1 MVNVNNMTTN
11 MYSSGGAAANA
22 SSSSTTSSG
31 GTVIGTGRNPNGG
44 SGEQSYVF
52 FQKDM
57 QRRPMYRDPVE
68 EESHLTS
75 APMKEQ
81 KTPNFMPTTSSSS
94 SSHVTHKPKRR
105 DSFQKLSTARSLST
119 SSFIDLA
126 VEVAVVP
133 KRNVTFATTVELRFG
148 ISVKDMTAEEV
159 LQTWMSTTEHNMVR
173 KSCLKIID
181 AVEKFGGNPR
191 TGKKLCVRGLEPHFT
206 KQAKQNTINRKT
218 TRQAVLSKCD
228 DDYCNQD
235 TGEYDMDLIK
245 EAYQQVGRTSEF
257 QCSAELKARQD
268 RKEIEKYLFVLETT
282 HPHLLQYPK
291 YVPPPTKS
299 KSVNKNNTQVKQN
312 QNENNN
318 NTTKFPTTK
327 VGSENNLYN
336 AYSKGNV
343 VPESAP
349 LPKSESAAALAAA
362 AAAAATASA
371 EAESESAPST
381 TTATARRS
389 SSSWTSALAP
399 KSAPTSAPASTPTPA
414 STPAPA
420 PAPVVSTP
428 VVSTLPA
435 STSTSASTSTAVPA
449 SKSKSTSTSKSTSAL
464 VSALLAASKSAVKP
478 KSKANSHS
486 TTSNNCCTTPKM
498 EYEYA
503 DTKNNANTDA
513 KANFTIGMEY
523 EDDIKDENE
532 EADSA
537 FANNK
542 KNDDNNKEIDSER
555 SIHIAF

>member
-11 MYSSGGAAANA
+11 MYSAGAAAANA
-22 SSSSTTSSG
+22 SSSTTNSG

-105 DSFQKLSTARSLST
+105 DSFQKLTTARSLST

-371 EAESESAPST
+371 EAESAPST

-420 PAPVVSTP
+420 PAPVPAPAPGPLTIDAPVSEEGKVP
-428 VVSTLPA
+428 PAGTLVDP
-435 STSTSASTSTAVPA
+435 
-449 SKSKSTSTSKSTSAL
+449 
-464 VSALLAASKSAVKP
+464 
-478 KSKANSHS
+478 
-486 TTSNNCCTTPKM
+486 TTSNSNV
-498 EYEYA
+498 A
-503 DTKNNANTDA
+503 
-513 KANFTIGMEY
+513 IGL
-523 EDDIKDENE
+523 
-532 EADSA
+532 EAPINSA
-537 FANNK
+537 AVV
-542 KNDDNNKEIDSER
+542 SSTMSR
-555 SIHIAF
+555 SSGVVLFVVVVGML

>member
-1 MVNVNNMTTN
+1 MLLPPPVEEPEPDAIPVEAVVKKAM
-11 MYSSGGAAANA
+11 S
-22 SSSSTTSSG
+22 
-31 GTVIGTGRNPNGG
+31 
-44 SGEQSYVF
+44 F

-81 KTPNFMPTTSSSS
+81 KTPNFMPTTAAS
-94 SSHVTHKPKRR
+94 SSHVNKPKRR
-105 DSFQKLSTARSLST
+105 EKNQQTNDIFNHNLTTTRSLSN

-126 VEVAVVP
+126 LEVEVAVVP
-133 KRNVTFATTVELRFG
+133 QRNVTFATTVELRFG
-148 ISVKDMTAEEV
+148 ISVKDMTADEV

-235 TGEYDMDLIK
+235 NGDYDMDLIK
-245 EAYQQVGRTSEF
+245 EAYQVVGRTSEF
-257 QCSAELKARQD
+257 QFSAELKAIQD

-291 YVPPPTKS
+291 YVPPPTS
-299 KSVNKNNTQVKQN
+299 KSVSKNTQVKQN
-312 QNENNN
+312 QNEHDN
-318 NTTKFPTTK
+318 NTNKFPTKT

-362 AAAAATASA
+362 VAAA
-371 EAESESAPST
+371 ESAPST
-381 TTATARRS
+381 KAAARRS

-399 KSAPTSAPASTPTPA
+399 KSTPA
-414 STPAPA
+414 STPASTSTS
-420 PAPVVSTP
+420 APVVSTP
-428 VVSTLPA
+428 VSASA
-435 STSTSASTSTAVPA
+435 STSTSVPA
-449 SKSKSTSTSKSTSAL
+449 SKSTSTSKSTSAL
-464 VSALLAASKSAVKP
+464 VSALLAASKSAM
-478 KSKANSHS
+478 KSKSGSNSN
-486 TTSNNCCTTPKM
+486 SNNCCTTTKM
-498 EYEYA
+498 DFEYV
-503 DTKNNANTDA
+503 DTENNANTDA
-513 KANFTIGMEY
+513 KATFTTVGMEY
-523 EDDIKDENE
+523 EDDIKEENE
-532 EADSA
+532 EADTD

-542 KNDDNNKEIDSER
+542 KKDENNNNDIESER
-555 SIHIAF
+555 SIHISF